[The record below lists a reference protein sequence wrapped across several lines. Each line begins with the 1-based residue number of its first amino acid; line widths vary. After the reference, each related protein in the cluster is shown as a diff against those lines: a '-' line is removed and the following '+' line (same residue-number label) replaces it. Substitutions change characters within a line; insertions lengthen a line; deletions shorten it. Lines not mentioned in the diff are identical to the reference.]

1 MRFNLSITH
10 NLLLEPI
17 LHASGVN
24 AESTYV
30 ELREGV
36 LEVAM
41 GRWFHEQIP
50 VAEIASV
57 APSEWPWYGGLGVK
71 LHHHG
76 VGVVG
81 STEGIVNVKLKQPR
95 KMHAIAVVEAVQ
107 LWLSLDDPAGFMK
120 AISEAAGIGVSPF
133 AKFWEE

>member
-1 MRFNLSITH
+1 MRFKISVTH

-24 AESTYV
+24 ADSTYV
-30 ELREGV
+30 ELGNGE

-41 GRWFHEQIP
+41 GRWFHERIP
-50 VAEIASV
+50 LADISAV

-76 VGVVG
+76 IGVVG
-81 STEGIVNVKLKQPR
+81 STEGIVNVKLKAPR
-95 KMHAIAVVEAVQ
+95 KMRAVAMFDSEQ
-107 LWLSLDDPAGFMK
+107 LWISLEDPDGFMK
-120 AISEAAGIGVSPF
+120 ALSKAAGVAISPF
-133 AKFWEE
+133 AKFWGD